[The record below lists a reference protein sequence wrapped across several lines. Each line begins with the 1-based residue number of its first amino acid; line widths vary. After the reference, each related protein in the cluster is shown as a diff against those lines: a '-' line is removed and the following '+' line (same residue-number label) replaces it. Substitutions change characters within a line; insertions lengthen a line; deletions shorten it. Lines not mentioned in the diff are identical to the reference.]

1 MIQLL
6 ILEIS
11 RTVQTKIIRLLGLRC
26 YHIRWQEKSHQVSS
40 QVSYWKDKIEL
51 YIVKV
56 RAVLN
61 RRRHQVELRV
71 RLSNSSQAVLHKTY
85 LVYLALVVLSST
97 IWKTLTVRLISTPRQ
112 NAVVISHFCRCAA
125 NVYGEFC
132 SREGYLGI
140 FAGYVPPT
148 SQIPTPFKSTSW
160 PVIDPILVTFGQ
172 M

>member
-1 MIQLL
+1 M
-6 ILEIS
+6 
-11 RTVQTKIIRLLGLRC
+11 
-26 YHIRWQEKSHQVSS
+26 SS

-61 RRRHQVELRV
+61 RRQHQVELRV
-71 RLSNSSQAVLHKTY
+71 RLSNSSQAVLYKTY
-85 LVYLALVVLSST
+85 LVYLSLVVRSST

-112 NAVVISHFCRCAA
+112 NVVVISHFCRCAA
-125 NVYGEFC
+125 DVYGEFC
-132 SREGYLGI
+132 SREGYLGQ
-140 FAGYVPPT
+140 FLLVMCRRPL
-148 SQIPTPFKSTSW
+148 KSEPW